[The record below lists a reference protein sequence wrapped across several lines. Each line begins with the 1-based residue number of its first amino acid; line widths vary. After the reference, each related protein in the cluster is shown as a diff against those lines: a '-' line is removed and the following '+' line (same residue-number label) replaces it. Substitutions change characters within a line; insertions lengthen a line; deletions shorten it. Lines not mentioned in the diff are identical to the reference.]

1 MPNPVDLAYDSKDGY
16 VNAVCSETGGE
27 EARDALKEG
36 GMQQE
41 EMRMYV
47 SGSECLRVCVCVLC
61 ESES

>member
-1 MPNPVDLAYDSKDGY
+1 MPNPVGLAYDSKDGY

-41 EMRMYV
+41 EV
-47 SGSECLRVCVCVLC
+47 SDGTRVVL
-61 ESES
+61 